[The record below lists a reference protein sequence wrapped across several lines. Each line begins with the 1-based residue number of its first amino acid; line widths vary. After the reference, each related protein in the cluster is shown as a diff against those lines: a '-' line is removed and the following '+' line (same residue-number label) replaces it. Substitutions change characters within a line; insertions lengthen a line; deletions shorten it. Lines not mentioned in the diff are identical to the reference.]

1 MPTGN
6 EQTQANP
13 QVAAED
19 KQLEAV
25 NSVQTP
31 EEQANLATAKSSA
44 DKQAA
49 QRDDV
54 DEQSEK
60 LPAEVTDQ
68 LLDGSDQVF
77 LTAFKNSQ
85 KDGLSREA
93 AIKVAWN
100 SIKQGFARSED
111 GSWHRKSAPDD
122 KVLSSGVGGS
132 AS

>member
-1 MPTGN
+1 MPTGS
-6 EQTQANP
+6 ERTQANP
-13 QVAAED
+13 QISAED
-19 KQLEAV
+19 KQFEAV
-25 NSVQTP
+25 NSVETP
-31 EEQANLATAKSSA
+31 EDQANLATSKSTP
-44 DKQAA
+44 DKIAE

-54 DEQSEK
+54 DEQNEK

-100 SIKQGFARSED
+100 SVKQGFQQSQD
-111 GSWHRKSAPDD
+111 GSWHRKGQPDD
-122 KVLSSGVGGS
+122 RTIGSGVGGS

>member
-6 EQTQANP
+6 EQSQSNP
-13 QVAAED
+13 QIAAED

-25 NSVQTP
+25 NAVQTG
-31 EEQANLATAKSSA
+31 EQQADLASSKSSA

-49 QRDDV
+49 KRDDV
-54 DEQSEK
+54 DEKKEK
-60 LPAEVTDQ
+60 LPSEVTDQ

-85 KDGLSREA
+85 SDGLSREA
-93 AIKVAWN
+93 AMKVAWN
-100 SIKQGFARSED
+100 SVKQGFARSDD
-111 GSWHRKSAPDD
+111 GSWHRKGQPDD
-122 KVLSSGVGGS
+122 RVLGSGVGGS

>member
-25 NSVQTP
+25 NAVQTG
-31 EEQANLATAKSSA
+31 EEQANLSTSKSSA
-44 DKQAA
+44 DKLADK
-49 QRDDV
+49 RDDV
-54 DEQSEK
+54 DEKNEQ

-85 KDGLSREA
+85 NDGLSREA

-100 SIKQGFARSED
+100 SVKQGFEKGQD
-111 GSWHRKSAPDD
+111 GSWHRKGQPDD
-122 KVLSSGVGGS
+122 RTIGSGVGGS